1 MNAVLI
7 GSTLVFGWGGNPN
20 KVSRMAEPRKLF
32 RIEETNAARL
42 QPRVEPA
49 RDGSH
54 LAEIMRELR
63 ELRAALGASAPPPA
77 TGAPASGEAGRL
89 SSELNLIAGAIR
101 GGNGASGRDVNAV
114 AAFDGA
120 ASRTMPRIA
129 HELNAVVEG
138 SERATQ
144 KILTAAEEID
154 VTANNLSAALDGR
167 IEQGLAQDIQDLVIK
182 IFEACNFQDLIGQRV
197 AKVLATL
204 DFVEDHI
211 ARVLEEIKTAAAG
224 TRRSGATALYGPRLD
239 GDVGHASQD
248 DVDAMFGPRRMAS
261 GE

>member
-1 MNAVLI
+1 
-7 GSTLVFGWGGNPN
+7 
-20 KVSRMAEPRKLF
+20 MAEPRKVF
-32 RIEETNAARL
+32 RIEETSAARP
-42 QPRVEPA
+42 QPSV
-49 RDGSH
+49 GSAPGAPH
-54 LAEIMRELR
+54 LAEILRELHA
-63 ELRAALGASAPPPA
+63 LRAALTAAAPPLPSSTA
-77 TGAPASGEAGRL
+77 ASGEAGRL

-101 GGNGASGRDVNAV
+101 GGGGNAANPREASAP
-114 AAFDGA
+114 AAFDSA
-120 ASRTMPRIA
+120 AGKTMPRIA

-211 ARVLEEIKTAAAG
+211 ARVLEEIKTASAG
-224 TRRSGATALYGPRLD
+224 TRRNGANALHGPRLE
-239 GDVGHASQD
+239 GDLGHASQD
-248 DVDAMFGPRRMAS
+248 DVDAMFGTRRMAS

>member
-1 MNAVLI
+1 
-7 GSTLVFGWGGNPN
+7 
-20 KVSRMAEPRKLF
+20 MAQPRKVF
-32 RIEETNAARL
+32 RIEEMNTAKLPPSGETAL
-42 QPRVEPA
+42 GEP
-49 RDGSH
+49 H

-63 ELRAALGASAPPPA
+63 ELRAALTVSAPLPPA
-77 TGAPASGEAGRL
+77 GAAPPHGANRL

-101 GGNGASGRDVNAV
+101 GGANGAAATNA
-114 AAFDGA
+114 AAAGPGTA
-120 ASRTMPRIA
+120 TKPVPRIA

-138 SERATQ
+138 TEHATQ

-154 VTANNLSAALDGR
+154 VIANNLSAALDGR
-167 IEQGLAQDIQDLVIK
+167 IEQGLAQDIQDIVIR

-204 DFVEDHI
+204 DFVENHI
-211 ARVLEEIKTAAAG
+211 VRVLEEIKTASAG
-224 TRRSGATALYGPRLD
+224 ARSGGNTLHGPKLD

-248 DVDAMFGPRRMAS
+248 EVDAMFGNRCMAS

>member
-1 MNAVLI
+1 
-7 GSTLVFGWGGNPN
+7 
-20 KVSRMAEPRKLF
+20 MAEPRKVF
-32 RIEETNAARL
+32 RIEETSAARS
-42 QPRVEPA
+42 QPSVESAPGA
-49 RDGSH
+49 LH
-54 LAEIMRELR
+54 LAEILRELHA
-63 ELRAALGASAPPPA
+63 LRAALAASATLPPTSA
-77 TGAPASGEAGRL
+77 AASGEAGRL

-101 GGNGASGRDVNAV
+101 GGNGANTCEADV
-114 AAFDGA
+114 AAAFGSA
-120 ASRTMPRIA
+120 ASKTMPRIA

-211 ARVLEEIKTAAAG
+211 ARVLEEIKTASAG
-224 TRRSGATALYGPRLD
+224 TRRSGANALYGPRLD
-239 GDVGHASQD
+239 GDAGHASQD
-248 DVDAMFGPRRMAS
+248 DVDAMFGTRRMAN

>member
-1 MNAVLI
+1 
-7 GSTLVFGWGGNPN
+7 
-20 KVSRMAEPRKLF
+20 MAEPRKVF
-32 RIEETNAARL
+32 RIEETTAARP
-42 QPRVEPA
+42 QPSGETVPGE
-49 RDGSH
+49 SH

-63 ELRAALGASAPPPA
+63 ELRAALAGSAPPLSA
-77 TGAPASGEAGRL
+77 GAAASGDASRL

-101 GGNGASGRDVNAV
+101 GGSGVNGA
-114 AAFDGA
+114 A
-120 ASRTMPRIA
+120 ASNAALAGAGIAARPVPRIA

-138 SERATQ
+138 TERATQ

-154 VTANNLSAALDGR
+154 VIANNLSAALDGR

-204 DFVEDHI
+204 NFVEDHI
-211 ARVLEEIKTAAAG
+211 VRVLEEIKTASAS
-224 TRRSGATALYGPRLD
+224 TRRGGANALYGPRLD
-239 GDVGHASQD
+239 GDPGHASQD
-248 DVDAMFGPRRMAS
+248 DVDAMFGTRRMAS